1 MLLAI
6 VILATSCLTTEG
18 NCGQVCTSVCKT
30 VSTLVCKTVST
41 LACSPAC
48 SWVCSRGRRRRE
60 ILPQNTTMQIR
71 PFPDMFGSYD
81 RDMDGM
87 IDLEEFSQA
96 VNADEHAKGTQ
107 KVFNIADEN
116 GDGEIDCTE
125 FKNAPYLFGHR
136 PAC

>member
-1 MLLAI
+1 MSAINKVVLLAI
-6 VILATSCLTTEG
+6 VLLATTTFTTEG
-18 NCGQVCTSVCKT
+18 SCRNVCRTVCNP
-30 VSTLVCKTVST
+30 SCD
-41 LACSPAC
+41 
-48 SWVCSRGRRRRE
+48 WVCGRRRRE
-60 ILPQNTTMQIR
+60 VPQNTTAQIK
-71 PFPDMFGSYD
+71 PFPDALSSYD

-96 VNADEHAKGTQ
+96 VNADKHAKSTK

-116 GDGEIDCTE
+116 GDGEIDCQE

>member
-1 MLLAI
+1 MSAINKVMLLAV

-18 NCGQVCTSVCKT
+18 FCRKICRPVCNT
-30 VSTLVCKTVST
+30 V
-41 LACSPAC
+41 C
-48 SWVCSRGRRRRE
+48 SWICGRRRRE
-60 ILPQNTTMQIR
+60 IPPQNTTMQIK
-71 PFPDMFGSYD
+71 PFPDTFGSYD

-87 IDLEEFSQA
+87 IDLEEFSQGI
-96 VNADEHAKGTQ
+96 NAEEHGKGTQ

-125 FKNAPYLFGHR
+125 FKNAPYLFRHR